1 LLWASPWTLYL
12 AVTLPARH
20 VQQNFYNVAWT
31 GFDVALAAAIVATG
45 IGVLWRRL
53 WVQSAATCAATLLV
67 CDAWFD
73 VLSSN
78 AGIDRLEAILMATFP
93 ELPTAAFCIYIA
105 HHSETVAE
113 RAQRYALVARRGRN
127 ADTPER
133 LETRSSRAPV
143 VNSRRSTAG
152 AGRALRD
159 APAVPTLDSGL
170 WRHQPR
176 VPGGPLNGPMISLVI
191 QPP

>member
-1 LLWASPWTLYL
+1 
-12 AVTLPARH
+12 

-113 RAQRYALVARRGRN
+113 RAQRYALVARRGRK
-127 ADTPER
+127 R
-133 LETRSSRAPV
+133 RHSGAPR
-143 VNSRRSTAG
+143 N
-152 AGRALRD
+152 
-159 APAVPTLDSGL
+159 P
-170 WRHQPR
+170 
-176 VPGGPLNGPMISLVI
+176 
-191 QPP
+191 